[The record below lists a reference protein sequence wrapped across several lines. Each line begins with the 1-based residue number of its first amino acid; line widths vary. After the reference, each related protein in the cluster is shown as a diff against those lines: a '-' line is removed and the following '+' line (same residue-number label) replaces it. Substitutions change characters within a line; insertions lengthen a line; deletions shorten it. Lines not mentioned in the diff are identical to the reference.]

1 MSKKSIYN
9 TFDAKLKRLEEI
21 SVQLENEETTLEE
34 SLQLFEEGVQLSKEC
49 QETLNQAEL
58 KITELKN
65 NLSDNPHE

>member
-21 SVQLENEETTLEE
+21 SAQLENEETTLEE
-34 SLQLFEEGVQLSKEC
+34 SLHLFEEGVQLSKEC

-65 NLSDNPHE
+65 NLSDNTNE

>member
-34 SLQLFEEGVQLSKEC
+34 SLQLFEEGVLLSKEC
-49 QETLNQAEL
+49 QETLNHAEL
-58 KITELKN
+58 RITELKN

>member
-49 QETLNQAEL
+49 QETLNHAEL

>member
-9 TFDAKLKRLEEI
+9 TFDTKLKRLEEI
-21 SVQLENEETTLEE
+21 SVQLENEKTTLEE
-34 SLQLFEEGVQLSKEC
+34 SLQLFEEGVLLSKEC

>member
-21 SVQLENEETTLEE
+21 TVRLENEETTLEE
-34 SLQLFEEGVQLSKEC
+34 SLQLFEEGVLLSKEC
-49 QETLNQAEL
+49 QEALNHAEL